1 MFALFAVGALAV
13 GSRPPQQQRPAMLI
27 GGLILVVLIG
37 LRFRVGCD
45 WSSYED
51 LLRYSRYASFSSAVD
66 LSDPAFG
73 ALNWLIGSFG
83 LGVWA
88 VNLVCAAIFTWG
100 LVSFCRWQ
108 PNPPLAML
116 VAVPYLV
123 IVVAMGYTRQS
134 AALGFIMLALTQF
147 QRGSAL
153 GCVIFLIMAVT
164 FHKASVLVLP
174 IFGIGFSRRIMFS
187 VVVYGAISYLLYR
200 LFLEKSVSLLVIGYV
215 KEKYSSSGALIRVFM
230 NVLPAILFISFRNRF
245 DLSYDSRKLW
255 LTFSLVSLAALAF
268 LFYSP
273 SSTAVDRAALF
284 LIPLQVLVLSRL
296 PSAFGRGDRQSM
308 LLIAGVAAYSLA
320 IELVWLNYGQFS
332 VCWIPYRNYLW
343 H

>member
-1 MFALFAVGALAV
+1 
-13 GSRPPQQQRPAMLI
+13 MLI
-27 GGLILVVLIG
+27 GGLILIVLIG
-37 LRFRVGCD
+37 LRYRVGCD
-45 WSSYED
+45 WSTYQD
-51 LLRYSRYASFSSAVD
+51 LLHYSRYASFSAALD

-73 ALNWLIGSFG
+73 ALNWLVGSTG

-153 GCVIFLIMAVT
+153 GVIASLIMAVT
-164 FHKASVLVLP
+164 FHKAAVLVLP

-187 VVVYGAISYLLYR
+187 VVVYGALSYLLYR
-200 LFLEKSVSLLVIGYV
+200 VFLEKSVTYLVFGYV

-230 NVLPAILFISFRNRF
+230 NVVPAILFISFRNRF
-245 DLSYDSRKLW
+245 ELSRDSRKIW
-255 LTFSLVSLAALAF
+255 MMFSLASLAALAV

-273 SSTAVDRAALF
+273 SSTYDSVYREIALPVPMSVTRKRRAA
-284 LIPLQVLVLSRL
+284 
-296 PSAFGRGDRQSM
+296 
-308 LLIAGVAAYSLA
+308 
-320 IELVWLNYGQFS
+320 
-332 VCWIPYRNYLW
+332 
-343 H
+343 